1 MSLVQGTHWE
11 RGPGYGLLRFAI
23 STNLQARAMMST
35 KEEDR
40 KTAWIERLEQL
51 VHALEGSSV
60 AELELNENELEIII
74 RRQPGMVLVT
84 APTVSEVVAQ
94 PVTMARSQGAAKRT
108 VGTGKAASAKSREEE
123 RTLPIVAPLSG
134 VYYSAPSP
142 DAPPFI
148 SVGDVIQVGQ
158 TVALIEAMKSF
169 NEVPSPV
176 AGRVTKILVEN
187 GAVVQKDE
195 VLLRVEPV

>member
-1 MSLVQGTHWE
+1 MS
-11 RGPGYGLLRFAI
+11 
-23 STNLQARAMMST
+23 N

-40 KTAWIERLEQL
+40 KTAWIERLEEL

-60 AELELNENELEIII
+60 AELELSENDLEIVI
-74 RRQPGMVLVT
+74 RRQPGMVLVSAPAFTETVVT
-84 APTVSEVVAQ
+84 APVAQ
-94 PVTMARSQGAAKRT
+94 GRSRSQGTARRPA
-108 VGTGKAASAKSREEE
+108 GPGKAPAAKSRDEE

-134 VYYSAPSP
+134 VYYAAPSP
-142 DAPPFI
+142 DEPPFV

-176 AGRVTKILVEN
+176 AGRVSKILVEN

-195 VLLRVEPV
+195 VLMRIEPV

>member
-1 MSLVQGTHWE
+1 MS
-11 RGPGYGLLRFAI
+11 
-23 STNLQARAMMST
+23 NN

-40 KTAWIERLEQL
+40 KTAWIERLEEL
-51 VHALEGSSV
+51 VHVLEGSSV
-60 AELELNENELEIII
+60 AELELSENDLEIVI
-74 RRQPGMVLVT
+74 RRHPSMVLVA
-84 APTVSEVVAQ
+84 APTVTET
-94 PVTMARSQGAAKRT
+94 VTLPATATRSPSAAKRP
-108 VGTGKAASAKSREEE
+108 VAAGKAGASKGRDEE

-134 VYYSAPSP
+134 VYYAAPSP
-142 DAPPFI
+142 DAPPFV

-176 AGRVTKILVEN
+176 AGRVTKILAEN

-195 VLLRVEPV
+195 VLIRVEPV

>member
-1 MSLVQGTHWE
+1 MS
-11 RGPGYGLLRFAI
+11 
-23 STNLQARAMMST
+23 N

-60 AELELNENELEIII
+60 AELELNENDLEITI

-84 APTVSEVVAQ
+84 APTVSEVVAN
-94 PVTMARSQGAAKRT
+94 PVTVARGRSTAKRSA
-108 VGTGKAASAKSREEE
+108 GAGKAASAKSRDEE
-123 RTLPIVAPLSG
+123 RTLPIVTPLSG

-142 DAPPFI
+142 DAPPFV

-169 NEVPSPV
+169 NEVPAPV

>member
-1 MSLVQGTHWE
+1 MG
-11 RGPGYGLLRFAI
+11 
-23 STNLQARAMMST
+23 NN

-40 KTAWIERLEQL
+40 KTAWIERLEEL
-51 VHALEGSSV
+51 VHVLEGSSV
-60 AELELNENELEIII
+60 AELELSENELEIVI
-74 RRQPGMVLVT
+74 RRQPGMALVAT
-84 APTVSEVVAQ
+84 PTVTEVVTSPA
-94 PVTMARSQGAAKRT
+94 TAMRSQSVAKRSLAA
-108 VGTGKAASAKSREEE
+108 GQAKAGAGKGGKGRDEE

-134 VYYSAPSP
+134 VYYAAPSP
-142 DAPPFI
+142 DAPPFV

-195 VLLRVEPV
+195 VLIRVEPV

>member
-1 MSLVQGTHWE
+1 
-11 RGPGYGLLRFAI
+11 
-23 STNLQARAMMST
+23 MMSN

-40 KTAWIERLEQL
+40 KTAWIERLEEL
-51 VHALEGSSV
+51 VHVLEGSSV
-60 AELELNENELEIII
+60 AELELNEHDLEIII

-84 APTVSEVVAQ
+84 APSVSEVATN
-94 PVTMARSQGAAKRT
+94 PVTMVRSRGAAKRPA
-108 VGTGKAASAKSREEE
+108 GASKAASAKSREEE
-123 RTLPIVAPLSG
+123 RTLPVVAPLSG
-134 VYYSAPSP
+134 VYYAAPSP
-142 DAPPFI
+142 DEPPFVSI
-148 SVGDVIQVGQ
+148 GDVIQVGQ

>member
-1 MSLVQGTHWE
+1 
-11 RGPGYGLLRFAI
+11 
-23 STNLQARAMMST
+23 MMST